1 MAMNTSL
8 NSEKIRELAKA
19 LDDAVEKH
27 DVEKLVSYFSKEC
40 EIHLPGITLS
50 GHEGLRKAISWMYRY
65 LKEIVLVPIVIIIQD
80 NIFFEE
86 FSVKAN
92 AGGRNI
98 ELRQAEVLE
107 CSADYKVKSIRL
119 YFDRLE
125 FAQAFSFN
133 FIDRMLIK
141 RVNKASLNGLS
152 E

>member
-1 MAMNTSL
+1 METSL

-19 LDDAVEKH
+19 LDDAIEKH
-27 DVEKLVSYFSKEC
+27 NVQELLSYFSEEC

-50 GHEGLRKAISWMYRY
+50 GHEGLKKAIRWMFRY
-65 LKEIVLVPIVIIIQD
+65 LKEIALAPVTIIIQD

-86 FSVKAN
+86 FIVKAKV
-92 AGGRNI
+92 AGRYL

-107 CSADYKVKSIRL
+107 YSTDYKVKSIRL

-125 FAQAFSFN
+125 FAQAFSSN
-133 FIDRMLIK
+133 FIDRILIK
-141 RVNKASLNGLS
+141 QVNKASLRGLL